1 MTDKP
6 KIPAPADKAGV
17 KAEMS
22 HHAPKPDRAPAHH
35 HGQPAKGGFDKKVK
49 PIPLTG
55 KHRGR

>member
-6 KIPAPADKAGV
+6 RSPASAGKAAVQADKN
-17 KAEMS
+17 
-22 HHAPKPDRAPAHH
+22 HRAPKPDRAPAHH